1 MNPRDIKS
9 IRYVF
14 MNKVILY
21 EMRKTKEEVFG
32 NRIIEV
38 APEAFEHEGGVLV
51 METYRKVA
59 EEGGEMNLG
68 LVEYSNEI
76 VGGIYKCSVHF
87 IKKHYVY
94 VLLNNVTELE
104 SAKRELKHK
113 KELERKNKELEQFTY
128 ITSHDLQEPLN
139 SIISFSTLL
148 EREKDKMGGV
158 GQKSIEVIKASA
170 NRMRAFI
177 IALLEYSTIG
187 REKEIKEVII
197 NNLCNQEGKIKGFW
211 YRPSIGIENSEE
223 GEGYLK
229 KLYDRFACYFWIL
242 INTVIVQ

>member
-1 MNPRDIKS
+1 
-9 IRYVF
+9 
-14 MNKVILY
+14 
-21 EMRKTKEEVFG
+21 
-32 NRIIEV
+32 
-38 APEAFEHEGGVLV
+38 

-187 REKEIKEVII
+187 REKEIKEVNITQLIENLKIDLYDLIEKRKAII
-197 NNLCNQEGKIKGFW
+197 NYRGDGVKIQIFEPDFVKLIQNLVVNGIK
-211 YRPSIGIENSEE
+211 YTDDNTLPVITIDLEE
-223 GEGYLK
+223 QNDKY
-229 KLYDRFACYFWIL
+229 
-242 INTVIVQ
+242 